1 MVLLEFDPEEAEEEG
16 EGSEEDEEGEQFAAG
31 KEGDEGAALFD
42 EVVPPGGE
50 GHGTGVMD
58 GVGAGDVYGV
68 VEKTVAELGGTVVD
82 GVGNRGI
89 GEIRYY
95 GRERAEA
102 TTRVWDG

>member
-1 MVLLEFDPEEAEEEG
+1 VVLLEFDPEEAEEEG

-58 GVGAGDVYGV
+58 GVG
-68 VEKTVAELGGTVVD
+68 
-82 GVGNRGI
+82 NRGI